1 MRNLISTM
9 SRTVSA
15 KPSHHAIAAFSDGRR
30 PSSMNTLESFKSTIE
45 YWSTDRLIPNTR
57 NARTHSQSQIGEI
70 KASINQF
77 GFTTPILSDPEGNV
91 LAGHARLSA
100 ALSLGLETVPVI
112 VLHHLTELQKRAYLL
127 VDNKLALNAEW
138 DDELLAEEI
147 AALERDGFEIEVLG
161 FSDEE
166 LAVLLAEDQPEDTD
180 SDAVPAATP
189 LEVTRSGETWLLGPH
204 RVHCGDATSSA
215 SFDLLLAGQPADMVF
230 TDPPYGV
237 DYKAKGRQIVNDHPG
252 DGFDA
257 LLNKACVNLLA
268 VTRGALYIC
277 MSSSQL
283 HTLHSAFT
291 GAGGHWST
299 FVIWEK
305 NHFTFGHSDYQRQ
318 YEPILYGWKEGSPH
332 YWCGDR
338 DQGDVWKVDK
348 PAVNDLHPTMKPVEL
363 VKRAIHN
370 SSRFGEIVLDAFGGA
385 GSTLIACERTGRHA
399 RVLEIMPGYVDVMV
413 RRWQGIT
420 GKSATLEGDG
430 RSFEDVAAD
439 RLTKPNVADELTG
452 VQS

>member
-1 MRNLISTM
+1 MN
-9 SRTVSA
+9 
-15 KPSHHAIAAFSDGRR
+15 
-30 PSSMNTLESFKSTIE
+30 SSKEFTSTIE
-45 YWSTDRLIPNTR
+45 YWVTGRLIPNIR

-70 KASINQF
+70 KASIVEF
-77 GFTTPILSDPEGNV
+77 DFTNPLLIDPEGNI

-100 ALSLGLETVPVI
+100 AISLGRETVPVI
-112 VLHHLTELQKRAYLL
+112 VLHHLTELQKRAYIL

-138 DDELLAEEI
+138 DDKLLAEEI
-147 AALERDGFEIEVLG
+147 AALERDGFEIDIIG

-166 LAVLLAEDQPEDTD
+166 LAVLLAEDQSEDTD
-180 SDAVPAATP
+180 SDAVPEPAP
-189 LEVTRSGETWLLGPH
+189 LEITRTGDIWLLGPH
-204 RVHCGDATSSA
+204 RVHCGDATSPA
-215 SFDLLLAGQPADMVF
+215 SLDLLLGGQPADMVF

-237 DYKAKGRQIVNDHPG
+237 NYQAGGRQIVNDQPG
-252 DGFDA
+252 DGFGA
-257 LLNKACVNLLA
+257 LLDKACANLLA

-305 NHFTFGHSDYQRQ
+305 NHFTLGHSDYQRQ
-318 YEPILYGWKEGSPH
+318 YEPILYGWKEGGPH

-338 DQGDVWKVDK
+338 DQGDVWQVDK
-348 PAVNDLHPTMKPVEL
+348 PVVNDLHPTMKPVEL

-370 SSRFGEIVLDAFGGA
+370 SSRFGETVLDTFGGA

-430 RSFEDVAAD
+430 RSFEDVAAE
-439 RLTKPNVADELTG
+439 RLSKLPVADEPGGEQL
-452 VQS
+452 

>member
-1 MRNLISTM
+1 
-9 SRTVSA
+9 
-15 KPSHHAIAAFSDGRR
+15 
-30 PSSMNTLESFKSTIE
+30 MNTLQSFKSTIE
-45 YWSTDRLIPNTR
+45 YWSTDSLIPNTR

-70 KASINQF
+70 EASIIQF
-77 GFTTPILSDPEGNV
+77 GFTNPILSDQEGNV

-100 ALSLGLETVPVI
+100 AISLGLETVPVI
-112 VLHHLTELQKRAYLL
+112 VLHHLTELQKRAYIL

-147 AALERDGFEIEVLG
+147 AALERDGFEIDLLG

-166 LAVLLAEDQPEDTD
+166 LAALLAEDQSDDTD

-189 LEVTRSGETWLLGPH
+189 LEITRLGDTWMLGPH
-204 RVHCGDATSSA
+204 RVHCGDATSPA
-215 SFDLLLAGQPADMVF
+215 SFDLLLAGQLADMVF
-230 TDPPYGV
+230 CDPPYSVSYQAG
-237 DYKAKGRQIVNDHPG
+237 GRRIVNDNLG
-252 DGFDA
+252 DAFA
-257 LLNKACVNLLA
+257 PFLKQACANMLA

-277 MSSSQL
+277 MGSSQL
-283 HTLHSAFT
+283 HTLYSAFT
-291 GAGGHWST
+291 AAGGHWST
-299 FVIWEK
+299 FLIWEK
-305 NHFTFGHSDYQRQ
+305 NHFTLGHSDYQRQ
-318 YEPILYGWKEGSPH
+318 YEPILYGWKEGGPH

-338 DQGDVWKVDK
+338 DQGDVWQVDK

-370 SSRFGEIVLDAFGGA
+370 SSRFGQIVLDAFGGA

-439 RLTKPNVADELTG
+439 RLSKPNIADELTG
-452 VQS
+452 VQL